1 MVRKILISA
10 FIVLGLVIL
19 TMAYF
24 FLQKRTIK
32 APNPLSAIS
41 QDVALVLY
49 SNNTA
54 GILDKFLYENIFW
67 DEFSTT
73 AQFKNFQSKLVFID
87 SIIKGDEQVKEWLDN
102 NDIHVALF
110 PTKRN
115 TSVALVLIQTRSLR
129 QIRLITQKIADIAG
143 KKARISERTVR
154 GVKIHD
160 VDFPERSG
168 ISSFSFA
175 FSNGLLL
182 LSEDQT
188 LLENSIELMDS
199 GNSVLNNEVF
209 NRVYATAGK
218 NVDANLFVNF
228 KNLSSLIS
236 SSINDNKNPAL
247 NVFANFSDWGEV
259 DLHIR
264 NDGLLLNG
272 FSFSR
277 PADANYLNVFLNQE
291 PIRMTIDRLIPS
303 DASAFIALGFSNTE
317 IFRRDYLDYLSL
329 HNQLDAYNEKLSQ
342 IIQQFQTDVEASF
355 YELMDGEVAAVYNE
369 SGKAG
374 DKMSAY
380 LVFSTKSRSMA
391 FSALNSIILQDAK
404 NKNIS
409 EAAYKKI
416 YKLDNQTAFDIYEM
430 PVNFLGELL
439 FGDLFSGLETRYFT
453 FIENYLV
460 FSNTYESLTFFLR
473 ENVLNKT
480 LQTDLT
486 YRKFS
491 ELISNR
497 SNAYFYLN
505 VGGAKGI
512 LSSFL
517 KGESRGIITA
527 DFETFRKI
535 QAITLQFSSGRNMIY
550 QNVYAGYRPYLE
562 NRPQTTWETSLDAA
576 INFKP
581 YMVKNHNTGENELF
595 VQDIL
600 NNIYLIN
607 RAGRILWKKKI
618 PEPIISE
625 IFQIDFYKNRKLQY
639 LFNTRNFIYLIDRNG
654 DFVEKFPIRL
664 PSAASN
670 SLAVFDYERSLD
682 YRLFIAGE
690 DKNVYAFSKEG
701 ERVKGWEFKGT
712 ENIVTV
718 PVQHV
723 TIGTRDYL
731 IVADKFRMYILD
743 RRGNHRVTVQNNFPK
758 SERSPIIFEPKT
770 ARNDPRIAT
779 TDSLGHVWYVYFDG
793 RVDSLQLGNY
803 SSNHYFDYQD
813 VDANGFKDFIFID
826 GNRLDVFRSN
836 RSKLFSY
843 QFVHPI
849 ELPPAYYQ
857 FGANDR
863 KIGIV
868 DRKDNQIYLFN
879 GNGSIYRGFP
889 LKGRSLFTIGYLRQ
903 PGGSF
908 NLLVGSESNLLFNY
922 TVN

>member
-1 MVRKILISA
+1 MVRKILISV
-10 FIVLGLVIL
+10 FIVLGLALL
-19 TMAYF
+19 TIAYL

-32 APNPLSAIS
+32 GPNPLSAVS
-41 QDVALVLY
+41 QDVALVLH
-49 SNNTA
+49 SKNTA
-54 GILDKFLYENIFW
+54 GIIDKFLYENIFW
-67 DEFSTT
+67 EEFAATR
-73 AQFKNFQSKLVFID
+73 QFRDFHKKLVFVD
-87 SIIKGDEQVKEWLDN
+87 SLIKGDDQVKEWLNN
-102 NDIHVALF
+102 NDIHIAIF
-110 PTKRN
+110 PSKRN
-115 TSVALVLIQTRSLR
+115 TALTLVLIQTKSVR
-129 QIRLITQKIADIAG
+129 QIRQVTQRIADLAG
-143 KKARISERTVR
+143 KKARISQRSVK
-154 GVKIHD
+154 GVKIND
-160 VDFPERSG
+160 VDFPESSG
-168 ISSFSFA
+168 VRSFSFA
-175 FSNGLLL
+175 FSNGLFL
-182 LSEDQT
+182 LSEDAT

-199 GNSVLNNEVF
+199 ENSVLNNEVF
-209 NRVYATAGK
+209 NRIYATAGK
-218 NVDANLFVNF
+218 NVDANLYVNF
-228 KNLSSLIS
+228 KNLSSLAS
-236 SSINDNKNPAL
+236 SVINDNKISAI
-247 NVFANFSDWGEV
+247 NVFSNLSDWGEV

-272 FSFSR
+272 FSFSK

-317 IFRRDYLDYLSL
+317 IFRRDYLDYLSAQNRL
-329 HNQLDAYNEKLSQ
+329 EAYNEKHGQ
-342 IIQQFQTDVEASF
+342 IIQQYQTDIEAAF

-369 SGKAG
+369 TGKAG
-374 DKMSAY
+374 DRINSY

-391 FSALNSIILQDAK
+391 LNELNGIIRQDAK
-404 NKNIS
+404 NKNVP
-409 EAAYKKI
+409 ETNYKRV
-416 YKLDNQTAFDIYEM
+416 YNVDSQTAFDIYEM

-460 FSNTYESLTFFLR
+460 FSNTYDALTLFLR

-480 LQTDLT
+480 LQTDLA

-497 SNAYFYLN
+497 SNAYFYFN
-505 VGGAKGI
+505 VGGSKGI
-512 LSSFL
+512 LSSYL
-517 KGESRGIITA
+517 KGDSRGIITN

-535 QAITLQFSSGRNMIY
+535 QAITMQFSSGKNMIY
-550 QNVYAGYRPYLE
+550 QNLYAGYRPYLE
-562 NRPQTTWETSLDAA
+562 NIPQTTWETSLDAA
-576 INFKP
+576 VNFKP

-607 RAGRILWKKKI
+607 RAGRILWKKRL

-625 IFQIDFYKNRKLQY
+625 IFQVDYYKNRKLQY
-639 LFNTRNFIYLIDRNG
+639 LFNTRNFIYLVDRNG

-664 PSAASN
+664 PAAATN
-670 SLAVFDYERSLD
+670 SLAVFDYERTRD

-701 ERVKGWEFKGT
+701 EMVKGWEFKGT
-712 ENIVTV
+712 ENLVTV

-723 TIGTRDYL
+723 TIGNRDYL
-731 IVADKFRMYILD
+731 IVADKFRIYILD
-743 RRGNHRVTVQNNFPK
+743 RRGNHRVKVQTNFPK
-758 SERSPIIFEPKT
+758 SERGAIIFEPKT

-779 TDSLGHVWYVYFDG
+779 TDSLGHVWYIYFDG
-793 RVDSLQLGNY
+793 RVDSIQLGNY
-803 SSNHYFDYQD
+803 SSNHFFDYQD
-813 VDANGFKDFIFID
+813 VDANGYRDFIFTD
-826 GNRLDVFRSN
+826 GNRLDVFRNN

-889 LKGRSLFTIGYLRQ
+889 LKGRSPFTIGYLKQ

-908 NLLVGSESNLLFNY
+908 NLLVGSEGNLLFNY

>member
-1 MVRKILISA
+1 MIRKILIST
-10 FIVLGLVIL
+10 FIVLGIVIL
-19 TMAYF
+19 AMAYF

-54 GILDKFLYENIFW
+54 GILDKFLFENIFW

-73 AQFKNFQSKLVFID
+73 SQFKNFQSKLVFID
-87 SIIKGDEQVKEWLDN
+87 SVIKGDELVKEWLDH
-102 NDIHVALF
+102 NDIHIALF

-115 TSVALVLIQTRSLR
+115 TSATLVLIQTSSLR
-129 QIRLITQKIADIAG
+129 QIKQITQKIADLAG
-143 KKARISERTVR
+143 KKARTSVRSVR
-154 GVKIHD
+154 GVKITD
-160 VDFPERSG
+160 VDFLEKSG
-168 ISSFSFA
+168 INSFSFA

-188 LLENSIELMDS
+188 LLENSIELMDTE
-199 GNSVLNNEVF
+199 NSVLNNEVF
-209 NRVYATAGK
+209 KRVYATAGK
-218 NVDANLFVNF
+218 NVDANLFINF
-228 KNLSSLIS
+228 NNLSSLVSYYIS
-236 SSINDNKNPAL
+236 DNKISAL
-247 NVFANFSDWGEV
+247 NAFANFSDWGEV

-264 NDGLLLNG
+264 NDGLLLSG
-272 FSFSR
+272 FSFSK

-303 DASAFIALGFSNTE
+303 DAAAFIALGFSNTE
-317 IFRRDYLDYLSL
+317 IFRRDYLDYLSF
-329 HNQLDAYNEKLSQ
+329 HNKLEAYNQKLGQ
-342 IIQQFQTDVEASF
+342 MIQLYQTDVEAAF
-355 YELMDGEVAAVYNE
+355 YELMDGEVAAVFHE
-369 SGKAG
+369 SGRAG
-374 DKMSAY
+374 DKTNTY

-391 FSALNSIILQDAK
+391 LSALNSIIRQDAK

-409 EAAYKKI
+409 EADYLKI
-416 YKLDNQTAFDIYEM
+416 YQVDNQTAFDIYEM
-430 PVNFLGELL
+430 PVNFIGELL

-460 FSNTYESLTFFLR
+460 FGNSYESLTHFLR

-480 LQTDLT
+480 LQTDLA

-497 SNAYFYLN
+497 NNAYFYLN

-517 KGESRGIITA
+517 KGESRGMVTG

-550 QNVYAGYRPYLE
+550 QNVYAGYKPYLA
-562 NRPQTTWETSLDAA
+562 NKPQTTWETSLDAA
-576 INFKP
+576 VNFKP

-607 RAGRILWKKKI
+607 RAGRILWKKKL

-639 LFNTRNFIYLIDRNG
+639 LFNTRNFIYLVDRNG
-654 DFVEKFPIRL
+654 DFVEKFPVRL
-664 PSAASN
+664 PSAATN
-670 SLAVFDYERSLD
+670 SLAVFDYERSRD

-690 DKNVYAFSKEG
+690 DKNIYAFSKEG

-731 IVADKFRMYILD
+731 LVADKFRIYILD
-743 RRGNHRVTVQNNFPK
+743 RRGNHRVKVQSNFPK
-758 SERSPIIFEPKT
+758 SERSPIVFEGKT
-770 ARNDPRIAT
+770 ARNDPRIAA
-779 TDSLGHVWYVYFDG
+779 TDSLGNVWYVYFDG
-793 RVDSLQLGNY
+793 RVDSIQLGKY
-803 SSNHYFDYQD
+803 SSNHFFDYQD
-813 VDANGFKDFIFID
+813 VDANGFRDFIFID
-826 GNRLDVFRSN
+826 GNRLDVFRNN

-863 KIGIV
+863 KIGVV

-889 LKGRSLFTIGYLRQ
+889 LKGRSPFTIGYLRQ

>member
-1 MVRKILISA
+1 MVRKILISV
-10 FIVLGLVIL
+10 FIVLGLALL
-19 TMAYF
+19 TIAYL

-41 QDVALVLY
+41 QDVALVLH
-49 SNNTA
+49 SKNA
-54 GILDKFLYENIFW
+54 AEILDKFLNENIFW
-67 DEFSTT
+67 EEFAATR
-73 AQFKNFQSKLVFID
+73 QFQNFHKKLEFVD
-87 SIIKGDEQVKEWLDN
+87 SLVKGDEQVNEWLNN
-102 NDIHVALF
+102 NDFYIAIFPSKRKTALF
-110 PTKRN
+110 
-115 TSVALVLIQTRSLR
+115 LVLIQTKSVR
-129 QIRLITQKIADIAG
+129 QIRQVTQRIADLAG
-143 KKARISERTVR
+143 KKANISQRTVK
-154 GVKIHD
+154 GVKIND

-168 ISSFSFA
+168 VRSFSFA

-182 LSEDQT
+182 LSEDAT

-199 GNSVLNNEVF
+199 ENSVLNNEVF
-209 NRVYATAGK
+209 NRIYATAGK

-228 KNLSSLIS
+228 KSLSSLAS
-236 SSINDNKNPAL
+236 AVINDNKNAAI
-247 NVFANFSDWGEV
+247 NVFSNLSDWGEV

-272 FSFSR
+272 FSFSK
-277 PADANYLNVFLNQE
+277 PADAKYLNVFLNQE

-317 IFRRDYLDYLSL
+317 IFRRDYLDYLSSQNKL
-329 HNQLDAYNEKLSQ
+329 EAYTEKHGQ
-342 IIQQFQTDVEASF
+342 IIQQYQTDIEAAF

-369 SGKAG
+369 TGNAG
-374 DKMSAY
+374 DKINTY

-391 FSALNSIILQDAK
+391 LNELNRVIMQDAK
-404 NKNIS
+404 NKNLS
-409 EAAYKKI
+409 ETNYKKV
-416 YKLDNQTAFDIYEM
+416 YQVDNQTTFDIYEM
-430 PVNFLGELL
+430 PVNYLGELL
-439 FGDLFSGLETRYFT
+439 FGDLFSGVETRHFT

-460 FSNTYESLTFFLR
+460 FSNTYNGLTLFLR

-480 LQTDLT
+480 LQTDLG

-497 SNAYFYLN
+497 SNAYFYFN
-505 VGGAKGI
+505 VGGSKGI
-512 LSSFL
+512 LSSYL
-517 KGESRGIITA
+517 QGDSRGIITN

-535 QAITLQFSSGRNMIY
+535 QAITMQFSSGKNMIY
-550 QNVYAGYRPYLE
+550 QNLYAGYRPYLE
-562 NRPQTTWETSLDAA
+562 NIPQTTWETSLDAA
-576 INFKP
+576 VNFKP

-607 RAGRILWKKKI
+607 RAGRILWKKRL

-625 IFQIDFYKNRKLQY
+625 IFQVDYYKNRKLQY
-639 LFNTRNFIYLIDRNG
+639 LFNTRNFIYLVDRNG

-664 PSAASN
+664 PVAATN
-670 SLAVFDYERSLD
+670 SLAVFDYERSRD

-701 ERVKGWEFKGT
+701 ELVKGWEFKGT

-718 PVQHV
+718 PLQHV

-731 IVADKFRMYILD
+731 IVADKFRIYILD
-743 RRGNHRVTVQNNFPK
+743 RRGNHRVKVQTNFPK
-758 SERSPIIFEPKT
+758 SERGPIIFEPKT

-779 TDSLGHVWYVYFDG
+779 TDSLGHVWYIYFDG

-803 SSNHYFDYQD
+803 SSNHFFDYQD
-813 VDANGFKDFIFID
+813 VDANGFRDFIFTD
-826 GNRLDVFRSN
+826 GNRLDVFRNN

-889 LKGRSLFTIGYLRQ
+889 LKGRSPFTIGYLKQ

-908 NLLVGSESNLLFNY
+908 NLLVGSEGNLLFNY